1 MKRSNC
7 IQVLNH
13 WSQKL
18 FSSEYE
24 LLPFHCDFHW
34 HHQRQKMLSIKN
46 IIWKLTKSLTVL
58 TVWIS
63 IFYAKSDAV
72 WLDPPLFYRR
82 AGLLLIRLAVMRFKI
97 SIHHWVQEKMTLF
110 ASIRL
115 KSSSLFFFR
124 FKNMPFWIEKSGKIN
139 KIPVSHLSSCF
150 KNFKAD
156 MIIISIISKLYIF
169 I

>member
-18 FSSEYE
+18 FISEYE

-34 HHQRQKMLSIKN
+34 HHQWQKMLSIKN

-97 SIHHWVQEKMTLF
+97 SIHYWVQEKMTLF

-115 KSSSLFFFR
+115 KSSSLLFFR

-139 KIPVSHLSSCF
+139 KILVSHLSSCF

>member
-1 MKRSNC
+1 MITEVFN
-7 IQVLNH
+7 
-13 WSQKL
+13 
-18 FSSEYE
+18 SEYE

-115 KSSSLFFFR
+115 NHQVYFFLDLKICLFEL
-124 FKNMPFWIEKSGKIN
+124 KNLAKLIRYRYLTYHHVLK
-139 KIPVSHLSSCF
+139 
-150 KNFKAD
+150 
-156 MIIISIISKLYIF
+156 ISKLTWS
-169 I
+169 